1 MVETGSRRPRLMGLH
16 TVRSKGRTYVYA
28 WRGGPCIWRGVG
40 KPVIDPELL
49 QKAYADRGGKSG
61 TFGRLKADWRA
72 SPEWQAKAP
81 ATRAEWGKVL
91 SGLPE
96 KWDKLPLS
104 FWEDPRARGFLADW
118 RAKFAGTP
126 RSADYR
132 IQVLSGL
139 FAWAKARGEMAANPA
154 DSVPKLYKGGQRAD
168 LIWEAAEIERWQA
181 APQGIRDAFNL
192 ARLTGLRRTDLCEL
206 PLSACGETA
215 IIWKTSKSG
224 RARVVRIPYTP
235 ELKALVAELRGRLR
249 RPGVDA
255 LLVSAKGEARSA
267 PGLTAHFD
275 RTRDSLG
282 LPAKRLHDCRG
293 SYVTHLRLHG
303 FSNEEIAKRVG
314 WSVAQVDRLLTIY
327 SDETRVVVAMGKR
340 LTRKTPGKTKGG
352 ETC

>member
-1 MVETGSRRPRLMGLH
+1 MAASGKGGPRVMGLH

-28 WRGGPCIWRGVG
+28 WRGGPCLWKGVG
-40 KPVIDPELL
+40 EPTIEPDQLL
-49 QKAYADRGGKSG
+49 KAFADRGGKAG
-61 TFGRLKADWRA
+61 TFRRLKADWRA
-72 SPEWQAKAP
+72 SAEWQTLAP
-81 ATRAEWGKVL
+81 ATRREWGKVL
-91 SGLPE
+91 DGFPA
-96 KWDKLPLS
+96 KWDDLPLH
-104 FWEDPRARGFLADW
+104 FWNDPRARGFIADW
-118 RAKFAGTP
+118 RAKFAATP

-132 IQVLSGL
+132 VQVLRAL
-139 FAWAKARGEMAANPA
+139 LAWAKGRGDLSVNPA
-154 DSVPKLYKGGQRAD
+154 DSVPKLYKGGNRAD
-168 LIWEAAEIERWQA
+168 QIWETAEIAKWQA

-206 PLSACGETA
+206 PVSACGETA

-235 ELKALVAELRGRLR
+235 ELKALVAELKGRR
-249 RPGVDA
+249 RKPGVET

-275 RTRDSLG
+275 RTRESLG

-314 WSVAQVDRLLTIY
+314 WSTAQVDRLLTIY
-327 SDETRVVVAMGKR
+327 SDETRVVLEMGKR
-340 LTRKTPGKTKGG
+340 LTL
-352 ETC
+352 